1 MLQKEKTN
9 GRKQLM
15 PSFDIVNK
23 VDLQEVDNAV
33 NNTRKMTQTRYDFR
47 GSNTSVELNRKD
59 SRINI
64 LTEDTMKLS
73 AIENELIS
81 NLVKRKVDAKA
92 VKFGEHERAAG
103 DMVRLDADILAGIDK
118 ETARRI
124 VKMIK
129 DMKMKVQAAIQEDQ
143 VRVTAKKI
151 DDLQKVIAMLKEQDL
166 GVPLQYINMRS

>member
-1 MLQKEKTN
+1 
-9 GRKQLM
+9 M

-47 GSNTSVELNRKD
+47 GSRTSIELNRKD

-73 AIENELIS
+73 AIENELIA

-103 DMVRLDADILAGIDK
+103 DMVKLDAEVIAGIDTD
-118 ETARRI
+118 TAREI

>member
-1 MLQKEKTN
+1 
-9 GRKQLM
+9 M

-47 GSNTSVELNRKD
+47 GSKTSIELNRKD
-59 SRINI
+59 SKINI

-103 DMVRLDADILAGIDK
+103 DMVKLDAVVIAGIDTD
-118 ETARRI
+118 TARKI